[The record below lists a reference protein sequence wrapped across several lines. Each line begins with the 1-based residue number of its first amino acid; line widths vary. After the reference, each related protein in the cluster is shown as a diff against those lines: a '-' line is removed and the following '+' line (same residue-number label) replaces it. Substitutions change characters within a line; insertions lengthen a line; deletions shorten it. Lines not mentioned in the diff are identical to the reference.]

1 MDLTPVPAS
10 LGAVRAPDRCIVRGQ
25 RLVQVKFVALP
36 LEETRDS
43 PDFPIE
49 RRLFGGKR
57 NWGLSLVSF
66 IHRVIGRLVAAR
78 P

>member
-1 MDLTPVPAS
+1 MDLTPVPVT
-10 LGAVRAPDRCIVRGQ
+10 LGAARAPDRCIVRGQ

-36 LEETRDS
+36 IEQRIGERHLFTR
-43 PDFPIE
+43 
-49 RRLFGGKR
+49 R
-57 NWGLSLVSF
+57 NPLLQL